1 MNEND
6 SFPETLWMA
15 IMQAEQQ
22 SLSSSAER
30 TRRYRERK
38 KRGVICVAPVP
49 VYELDTDALVAQGRL
64 KPEDKNDAEKVAEA
78 VEYLIDDWTKG
89 KLAPLGNA

>member
-15 IMQAEQQ
+15 IVQAEQH
-22 SLSSSAER
+22 SLNSGTER
-30 TRRYRERK
+30 MRRFRERK

-49 VYELDTDALVAQGRL
+49 VYELDIDALVAQGRL
-64 KPEDKNDAEKVAEA
+64 KPEDRNDAGKVAEA

-89 KLAPLGNA
+89 KLAPAGDA